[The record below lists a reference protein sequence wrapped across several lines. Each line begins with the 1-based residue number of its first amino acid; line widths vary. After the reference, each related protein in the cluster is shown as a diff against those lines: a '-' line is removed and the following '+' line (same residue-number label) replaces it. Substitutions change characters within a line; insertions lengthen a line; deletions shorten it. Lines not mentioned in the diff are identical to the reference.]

1 MPNIKRI
8 INLPERLRSKS
19 AFLLGPRQT
28 GKTSAIRDQLADF
41 KNINLLLNDT
51 FLAFTQNKRELRERV
66 SKSDKIVIIDE
77 IQRIPE
83 LLNEVQYL
91 IEELGIIFLLTGSSA
106 RKLRRQGVNLLGGR
120 ARQYRMRPF
129 CYAEIKNEFELDRA
143 LNRGLIPSIYF
154 SDAPELDL
162 ASYVGLYLK
171 EEIAAEALTRN
182 IAAFSRFLQTA
193 ALSNGQ
199 IINHTNIAN
208 DAQVPRTTVIEYFS
222 ILNDTLFSD
231 YLEPW
236 RETKKRKPIS
246 TSKFYFFDI
255 GIVSQLQQRGTIKP
269 KSPLYGDALEAYIH
283 HELRCRSDYVSYAS
297 LNFWRSTTNFEVD
310 FVYDN
315 RIAIEVK
322 AKDQLSKKDLAGIRA
337 LKEEKN
343 LESYHVV
350 YLGDV
355 KKVLEDGVELW
366 PVREFLEALWNGAF
380 DRA

>member
-1 MPNIKRI
+1 MLKT
-8 INLPERLRSKS
+8 KS

-28 GKTSAIRDQLADF
+28 GKTSAIRDQLSDF

-51 FLAFTQNKRELRERV
+51 FLAFTQNKRELRDRV
-66 SKSDKIVIIDE
+66 TKKDKVVIIDE

-91 IEELGIIFLLTGSSA
+91 TEEFGTRFLLTGSSA

-129 CYAEIKNEFELDRA
+129 CFAELKDEFDLDRA

-154 SDAPELDL
+154 SDAPQLDL

-182 IAAFSRFLQTA
+182 IEAFSRFLQTA

-236 RETKKRKPIS
+236 RQTKKRKPIA

-255 GIVSQLQQRGTIKP
+255 GIVGQLQQRGPVKP
-269 KSPLYGDALEAYIH
+269 KSPLYGDALESYIH
-283 HELRCRSDYVSYAS
+283 HELRCRSDYVSHCP
-297 LNFWRSTTNFEVD
+297 LNFWRSLTHFEVD
-310 FVYDN
+310 FIYDN
-315 RIAIEVK
+315 RVAIEVK
-322 AKDQLSKKDLAGIRA
+322 AKAQLGKNDLSGLRA

-350 YLGDV
+350 YLGDSR
-355 KKVLEDGVELW
+355 KVLEDGIELW
-366 PVREFLEALWNGAF
+366 PVHEFLEALWNGGF
-380 DRA
+380 DG

>member
-1 MPNIKRI
+1 MPNIDRV
-8 INLPERLRSKS
+8 INLSRILKAKS

-28 GKTSAIRDQLADF
+28 GKTSAIRTQLSDF
-41 KNINLLLNDT
+41 KTINLLLNDT
-51 FLAFTQNKRELRERV
+51 FLAFTQNKRELRDRV
-66 SKSDKIVIIDE
+66 TKKDRIVIIDE
-77 IQRIPE
+77 IQRLPE

-91 IEELGIIFLLTGSSA
+91 IEELGTTFLLTGSSA

-129 CYAEIKNEFELDRA
+129 CYPEIKEEFQLDRI
-143 LNRGLIPSIYF
+143 LNRGLLPSIYF
-154 SDAPELDL
+154 SDSPALDL

-182 IAAFSRFLQTA
+182 IEAFSRFLQTA

-208 DAQVPRTTVIEYFS
+208 DAQVPRTTIIEYFS

-236 RETKKRKPIS
+236 RETKKRKSIA
-246 TSKFYFFDI
+246 TSKFYFFDV
-255 GIVSQLQQRGTIKP
+255 GVVAQLQQRGSVKA

-283 HELRCRSDYVSYAS
+283 HELRCRSDYVSHAS

-310 FVYDN
+310 FIYDN
-315 RIAIEVK
+315 RVAIEVK
-322 AKDQLSKKDLAGIRA
+322 AKPQLGKKDLSGIRA
-337 LKEEKN
+337 LKEENN

-350 YLGDV
+350 YIGDA

-366 PVREFLEALWNGAF
+366 PVHEFLDALWNGSF
-380 DRA
+380 DK